1 MVCCQIWLHG
11 KKLGLFNLRS
21 VRFLVDFF
29 TGRREVVLQF
39 VLLALLA
46 VVGLV
51 VTRLPRLQVL
61 EVGVVFAVD

>member
-1 MVCCQIWLHG
+1 M
-11 KKLGLFNLRS
+11 
-21 VRFLVDFF
+21 VDFF